1 MKISVIIPSYNDS
14 RIIRTVKSILYQNFP
29 RDKYEIIVV
38 DGGSKKKIL
47 KNVSNFSIK
56 LVT

>member
-38 DGGSKKKIL
+38 DGGSKKKYFKKCL
-47 KNVSNFSIK
+47 EF
-56 LVT
+56 LY